1 MQQLLGH
8 YFADHGSLLF
18 KSRSRHS
25 KVNEPHVRGWH
36 ALENINKVLAKPNQR
51 SIRLIILGM
60 FSSILQSRGSVA
72 LDPYD
77 LS

>member
-18 KSRSRHS
+18 KSRPRHR

-36 ALENINKVLAKPNQR
+36 AFRK
-51 SIRLIILGM
+51 
-60 FSSILQSRGSVA
+60 
-72 LDPYD
+72 Y
-77 LS
+77 